1 MQNVKAT
8 NNTDYLLLASN
19 SVSVFLDNSFTSRT
33 SMAFVSPGETFQT
46 FLGMDPTIQAS
57 NKALQGG
64 DGALISCMPVVV

>member
-1 MQNVKAT
+1 
-8 NNTDYLLLASN
+8 
-19 SVSVFLDNSFTSRT
+19 
-33 SMAFVSPGETFQT
+33 MAFVSPGETFQT